1 MADTAIRI
9 RTSECCFSIGIL
21 QEGMLGVEEYRNE
34 AKECQAGSSGLA
46 VSVNANM
53 NSENVGGVYVEGSRS
68 GVWYFFGRI

>member
-1 MADTAIRI
+1 
-9 RTSECCFSIGIL
+9 
-21 QEGMLGVEEYRNE
+21 MLGVEEYRNE